1 MKMILLVS
9 CKYNPFSKEM
19 LCTWPHFDS
28 ESFGSQKWPVIALA
42 VLCHPLSPLADRI
55 MAGVGRGEER

>member
-1 MKMILLVS
+1 MSKAIDMKMILLVS

-28 ESFGSQKWPVIALA
+28 ESFWISK
-42 VLCHPLSPLADRI
+42 
-55 MAGVGRGEER
+55 MACYCTSSTVSSFVTLGR

>member
-1 MKMILLVS
+1 MFALGLILTVRV
-9 CKYNPFSKEM
+9 
-19 LCTWPHFDS
+19 
-28 ESFGSQKWPVIALA
+28 FGSRKWPVIALA